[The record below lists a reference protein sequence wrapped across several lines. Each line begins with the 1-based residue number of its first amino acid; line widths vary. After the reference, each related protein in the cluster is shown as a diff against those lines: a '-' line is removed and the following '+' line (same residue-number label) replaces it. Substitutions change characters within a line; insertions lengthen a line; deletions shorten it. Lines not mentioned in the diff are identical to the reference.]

1 MNRRSTLL
9 TLAGVLSSGA
19 GCSALQRT
27 SQPTPSRSSD
37 AGASDLSKASL
48 RVQTPSGTEYF
59 GLYRLD
65 GRSEDGSN
73 TDSMEIAATAPLIR
87 HDVIPVSRSE
97 RWEYTIDATVHRGD
111 ERVTTDHS
119 VSFSPSDE
127 QQALVVTVTAPTD
140 VSITTET
147 L

>member
-9 TLAGVLSSGA
+9 VLAGALSSVA

-37 AGASDLSKASL
+37 SGASNLPKASL
-48 RVQTPSGTEYF
+48 RIQTPNGTEYF

-65 GRSEDGSN
+65 GRSEDGSI
-73 TDSMEIAATAPLIR
+73 TESMDIAAAAPLIR
-87 HDVIPVSRSE
+87 HDVIPISRSD
-97 RWEYTIDATVHRGD
+97 RWEYTIDATIHQD
-111 ERVTTDHS
+111 NEQVTTEHS

-127 QQALVVTVTAPTD
+127 QQALVITVTSPSD

-147 L
+147 F

>member
-1 MNRRSTLL
+1 MNRRSTLIV
-9 TLAGVLSSGA
+9 LAGALSSVA

-27 SQPTPSRSSD
+27 SQSTPSRSSG
-37 AGASDLSKASL
+37 AGASNLSKASL
-48 RVQTPSGTEYF
+48 RIQTPSGTEYF
-59 GLYRLD
+59 GLYRLN
-65 GRSEDGSN
+65 GRSEDGSI
-73 TDSMEIAATAPLIR
+73 TDSTDIAAAAPLVR

-97 RWEYTIDATVHRGD
+97 RWEYTINATIHQDD
-111 ERVTTDHS
+111 ERITTEHS

-127 QQALVVTVTAPTD
+127 QQVLVITVTAPSD